1 MTFMTIFKMPSMDKS
16 EYDMLVEEEHICRIA
31 FKGESHPYIA
41 PFLYIFDG
49 KFMYFLS
56 TKYGKKV
63 QYFRQNPSVT
73 VEVER
78 FTPDLSNF
86 SFVAIPGRIEEVLDS
101 EIKSNVRQKFVEL
114 IKKKNLSSNVLSAL
128 GHKPDEPIEALL
140 TEESN
145 SVWKL
150 TSVNIR
156 DILGLK
162 HSAGP

>member
-1 MTFMTIFKMPSMDKS
+1 
-16 EYDMLVEEEHICRIA
+16 MLVKDEYVCRIA

-41 PFLYIFDG
+41 PFLYVFDG

-63 QYFRQNPSVT
+63 QYFRQNPSVA
-73 VEVER
+73 VEIER
-78 FTPDLSNF
+78 FAPDLSNF
-86 SFVAIPGRIEEVLDS
+86 SFVAIPGRIEEVVDT
-101 EIKSNVRQKFVEL
+101 EIKRIVRQKFVDL
-114 IKKKNLSSNVLSAL
+114 IKKKSLSANVLSAL
-128 GHKPDEPIEALL
+128 GHRPDEPVEALL
-140 TEESN
+140 TEEKN

-150 TSVNIR
+150 TGVNVR

>member
-1 MTFMTIFKMPSMDKS
+1 MTIFKMPTMDKS
-16 EYDMLVEEEHICRIA
+16 EYDLLVKDEYVCRIA

-41 PFLYIFDG
+41 PFLYVFDG

-63 QYFRQNPSVT
+63 QYFRQNPSVA
-73 VEVER
+73 VEIER
-78 FTPDLSNF
+78 FAPDLSNF
-86 SFVAIPGRIEEVLDS
+86 SFVAIPGRIEEVVDT
-101 EIKSNVRQKFVEL
+101 EIKRIVRQKFVDL
-114 IKKKNLSSNVLSAL
+114 IKKKSLSANVLSAL
-128 GHKPDEPIEALL
+128 GHTPDEPIEALL
-140 TEESN
+140 TEEKN

-150 TSVNIR
+150 TGVNVR